1 VKLSS
6 LAVFV
11 AVAVSLPA
19 RAFPQQEPPSPR
31 PETGYAYDCTK
42 LSYSSAGCQSYNEMV
57 AKGDKDLLG
66 LINGS
71 HVFACFKPDEDVFFI
86 VSLVEPYPSEYTA
99 RSRASANELQSTG
112 IFSYARFKNGVQD
125 DANTLTGLWK
135 EVKLTRV
142 ATFSAKD
149 EQSAT
154 HAAANDTEISYGNSV
169 RSPDNTYTVY
179 ALQIRRST
187 LRFSETYT
195 ASEAPPEGKP
205 NKPPTHPQ
213 PKPQTRT
220 GSNGYC
226 AEFNAH

>member
-1 VKLSS
+1 
-6 LAVFV
+6 
-11 AVAVSLPA
+11 
-19 RAFPQQEPPSPR
+19 
-31 PETGYAYDCTK
+31 
-42 LSYSSAGCQSYNEMV
+42 MV

-154 HAAANDTEISYGNSV
+154 HAAANDTEISYANSV